1 MLECALIFTIQFCV
15 GAFVTHTLDSVT
27 PSESSA
33 FVLTSEACEEALN
46 ELLTLQDLLRW
57 GISRM
62 HEAGLY
68 FGHGTDNARDDAVM
82 LATHALHLPWDI
94 DQEWQ
99 AARLTQSERQAVI
112 ELFARRINE
121 RMPTPYLTGE
131 AWFYG
136 LPFNVDE
143 RVLIPRS
150 PIAEMIAARFQPW
163 LGGRSG
169 NKSVHRILDLCTGSG
184 CIGIACAM
192 EFPQAHVELLDISFD
207 ALALADENIARHQL
221 GDRVMALQ
229 SDLFS
234 AADGKYDII
243 VSNPPYVDA
252 DDMSCLPEEFH
263 NEPELAL
270 AAGEDGLDLVRI
282 MLAEARQYLADD
294 GIFIVEV
301 GNSWPALEEAYPTV
315 PFMWQEFE
323 MGGHGVFVLTAD
335 QLDEC
340 AEALK

>member
-1 MLECALIFTIQFCV
+1 MSSNLVSDI
-15 GAFVTHTLDSVT
+15 T
-27 PSESSA
+27 PNQLSIE
-33 FVLTSEACEEALN
+33 TCEEALN
-46 ELLTLQDLLRW
+46 ELSTLQDMLRW
-57 GISRM
+57 SISRM
-62 HEAGLY
+62 NEAGLY

-82 LATHALHLPWDI
+82 LITHALHLPWNIEQD
-94 DQEWQ
+94 WQ
-99 AARLTQSERQAVI
+99 NAKLTRSEREHVI
-112 ELFARRINE
+112 HLLSRRINE

-136 LPFNVDE
+136 LPFSVDE

-150 PIAEMIAARFQPW
+150 PIAEIIALRFQPW
-163 LGGRSG
+163 IGD
-169 NKSVHRILDLCTGSG
+169 KAVHRIMDLCTGSG
-184 CIGIACAM
+184 CIGIACAT

-207 ALALADENIARHQL
+207 ALALAEENIASHQL
-221 GDRVMALQ
+221 NDRVIALQ
-229 SDLFS
+229 SDLFE

-252 DDMSCLPEEFH
+252 DDMSCLPDEFH

-282 MLAEARQYLADD
+282 MLSQARQYLADD
-294 GIFIVEV
+294 GLFIVEV
-301 GNSWPALEEAYPTV
+301 GNSWPALEEAYPSV

-323 MGGHGVFVLTAD
+323 LGGHGVFVLTAD

-340 AEALK
+340 AAALSVESK

>member
-1 MLECALIFTIQFCV
+1 VFSILESDSTPFT
-15 GAFVTHTLDSVT
+15 LSV
-27 PSESSA
+27 
-33 FVLTSEACEEALN
+33 EACEEALN
-46 ELLTLQDLLRW
+46 ELTTLQDLLRW

-62 HEAGLY
+62 NEAELY

-82 LATHALHLPWDI
+82 LVSHALNLPWDI
-94 DQEWQ
+94 EHVWQ
-99 AARLTQSERQAVI
+99 SAKLTRSERQTVI
-112 ELFARRINE
+112 DLFARRINE

-131 AWFYG
+131 AWFCG
-136 LPFNVDE
+136 LPFKVDE

-150 PIAEMIAARFQPW
+150 PIAEIIVARFQPW
-163 LGGRSG
+163 LGE
-169 NKSVHRILDLCTGSG
+169 KSVHRILDLCTGSG

-192 EFPQAHVELLDISFD
+192 EFPESQVELLDISFE
-207 ALALADENIARHQL
+207 ALALADDNIARHQL
-221 GDRVMALQ
+221 GSRVMALQ
-229 SDLFS
+229 SDLFA

-252 DDMSCLPEEFH
+252 DDMSCLPDEFH

-270 AAGEDGLDLVRI
+270 AAGKDGLDLVRI
-282 MLAEARQYLADD
+282 MLSQARQYLADD
-294 GIFIVEV
+294 GVFIVEV

-323 MGGHGVFVLTAD
+323 QGGYGVFVLTSD

-340 AEALK
+340 AKALAIEPNH

>member
-1 MLECALIFTIQFCV
+1 MPVTSISDVDTIPFI
-15 GAFVTHTLDSVT
+15 
-27 PSESSA
+27 
-33 FVLTSEACEEALN
+33 LTSEACEEAVN
-46 ELLTLQDLLRW
+46 ELSTLQDLLRW

-62 HEAGLY
+62 HEADLF
-68 FGHGTDNARDDAVM
+68 FGHGTDNALDDAVM
-82 LATHALHLPWDI
+82 LATHALNLPWDI
-94 DQEWQ
+94 DHVWQ
-99 AARLTQSERQAVI
+99 AARLTRTERESVVA
-112 ELFARRINE
+112 LFTRRINE
-121 RMPTPYLTGE
+121 RMPTPYITGE

-136 LPFNVDE
+136 LPFKVDE

-150 PIAEMIAARFQPW
+150 PIAEIIAARFQPW
-163 LGGRSG
+163 LG
-169 NKSVHRILDLCTGSG
+169 NKPVNRIMDLCTGSG
-184 CIGIACAM
+184 CIGIACAV
-192 EFPQAHVELLDISFD
+192 EFPQAHVELLDISFE
-207 ALALADENIARHQL
+207 ALALADENIFSHGL
-221 GDRVMALQ
+221 SDRVMALQ

-252 DDMSCLPEEFH
+252 DDMNSLPEEFH

-301 GNSWPALEEAYPTV
+301 GNSWPALEDAYPEV

-323 MGGHGVFVLTAD
+323 AGGHGVFVLTAD

-340 AEALK
+340 AEALKLKL

>member
-1 MLECALIFTIQFCV
+1 VSSILEF
-15 GAFVTHTLDSVT
+15 DST
-27 PSESSA
+27 PFILSA
-33 FVLTSEACEEALN
+33 ETCEEALN
-46 ELLTLQDLLRW
+46 ELVTLQDLLRW

-62 HEAGLY
+62 NEAELY

-82 LATHALHLPWDI
+82 LVSHALHLPWDI
-94 DQEWQ
+94 EHVWQ
-99 AARLTQSERQAVI
+99 SSKLTRSERQDII

-136 LPFNVDE
+136 LAFKVDE

-150 PIAEMIAARFQPW
+150 PIAETIAARFQPW
-163 LGGRSG
+163 LGD
-169 NKSVHRILDLCTGSG
+169 KPVHRILDLCTGSG

-192 EFPQAHVELLDISFD
+192 AFPEAQVELLDISFE

-229 SDLFS
+229 SDLFV

-252 DDMSCLPEEFH
+252 DDMSCLPKEFH

-282 MLAEARQYLADD
+282 MLAQARQYLSSD
-294 GIFIVEV
+294 GVFIVEV
-301 GNSWPALEEAYPTV
+301 GNSWPALEAAYPTV

-323 MGGHGVFVLTAD
+323 QGGHGVFVLTAD
-335 QLDEC
+335 QLDKY
-340 AEALK
+340 AKALALESKS

>member
-1 MLECALIFTIQFCV
+1 MSSIT
-15 GAFVTHTLDSVT
+15 
-27 PSESSA
+27 ESDTSF
-33 FVLTSEACEEALN
+33 FVLSSEACEEALD
-46 ELLTLQDLLRW
+46 ELSTMQDMLRW

-62 HEAGLY
+62 NEAGLF

-82 LATHALHLPWDI
+82 LVTHALHLPWNI
-94 DQEWQ
+94 DHVWQ
-99 AARLTQSERQAVI
+99 TAKLTRTERQVVI

-131 AWFYG
+131 AWFYD
-136 LPFNVDE
+136 LPFIVDE

-150 PIAEMIAARFQPW
+150 PIAEIIAARFQPW
-163 LGGRSG
+163 LGS
-169 NKSVHRILDLCTGSG
+169 KQVHRIMDLCTGSG
-184 CIGIACAM
+184 CIGIACAV
-192 EFPQAHVELLDISFD
+192 EFPQAQVELLDISFD
-207 ALALADENIARHQL
+207 ALALADNNIERHQL
-221 GDRVMALQ
+221 SDRVMALQ
-229 SDLFS
+229 SDLFD

-252 DDMSCLPEEFH
+252 EDMNCLPEEFH
-263 NEPELAL
+263 NEPDLAL

-282 MLAEARQYLADD
+282 MLAQARQFLADD
-294 GIFIVEV
+294 GILIVEV

-323 MGGHGVFVLTAD
+323 SGGHGVFVLTAV

-340 AEALK
+340 AAALTL

>member
-1 MLECALIFTIQFCV
+1 MSSNLVSDLIPTQLSI
-15 GAFVTHTLDSVT
+15 
-27 PSESSA
+27 
-33 FVLTSEACEEALN
+33 EACEEALS
-46 ELLTLQDLLRW
+46 ELSTLQDMLRW
-57 GISRM
+57 SISRM
-62 HEAGLY
+62 NEAGLY

-82 LATHALHLPWDI
+82 LVTHALHLPWNIEQDF
-94 DQEWQ
+94 QN
-99 AARLTQSERQAVI
+99 AKLTRSERELVI
-112 ELFARRINE
+112 HLVSRRINE

-136 LPFNVDE
+136 LPFSVDE

-150 PIAEMIAARFQPW
+150 PIAEIIAARFQPW
-163 LGGRSG
+163 VGD
-169 NKSVHRILDLCTGSG
+169 KTVHRIMDLCTGSG
-184 CIGIACAM
+184 CIGIACAT

-207 ALALADENIARHQL
+207 ALALAEENIASHQL
-221 GDRVMALQ
+221 NDRVIALQ
-229 SDLFS
+229 SDLFD

-252 DDMSCLPEEFH
+252 DDMNCLPEEFH

-282 MLAEARQYLADD
+282 MLAQARQYLTDD
-294 GIFIVEV
+294 GLFIVEV
-301 GNSWPALEEAYPTV
+301 GNSWPALEEAYPSV

-323 MGGHGVFVLTAD
+323 LGGHGVFVLTAD

-340 AEALK
+340 AAALSVESK

>member
-1 MLECALIFTIQFCV
+1 MSD
-15 GAFVTHTLDSVT
+15 FVSHFSDSVT

-33 FVLTSEACEEALN
+33 FVLSSEACEEALV
-46 ELLTLQDLLRW
+46 ELSTLQDLLRW

-94 DQEWQ
+94 DHQWQ
-99 AARLTQSERQAVI
+99 SARLTQSERQTVI

-136 LPFNVDE
+136 LPFKVDE

-150 PIAEMIAARFQPW
+150 PIAEMIAAHFQPW

-192 EFPQAHVELLDISFD
+192 EFPQSHVELLDISFE
-207 ALALADENIARHQL
+207 ALALADDNIARHQL

-229 SDLFS
+229 SDLFG

-282 MLAEARQYLADD
+282 MLSQARQYLADD

-340 AEALK
+340 AEALKL

>member
-1 MLECALIFTIQFCV
+1 MLEWASNFLSGVLVSSNLVSDI
-15 GAFVTHTLDSVT
+15 T
-27 PSESSA
+27 PNQLSIE
-33 FVLTSEACEEALN
+33 VCEEALN
-46 ELLTLQDLLRW
+46 ELSTLQDMLRW
-57 GISRM
+57 SISRM
-62 HEAGLY
+62 NEAGLY

-82 LATHALHLPWDI
+82 LVTHALHLPWNIEQD
-94 DQEWQ
+94 WQ
-99 AARLTQSERQAVI
+99 NAKLTRSERERVI
-112 ELFARRINE
+112 HLVSRRINE

-136 LPFNVDE
+136 LPFSVDE

-150 PIAEMIAARFQPW
+150 PIAEIIAVRFQPW
-163 LGGRSG
+163 IGD
-169 NKSVHRILDLCTGSG
+169 KSIHRIMDLCTGSG
-184 CIGIACAM
+184 CIGIACAT
-192 EFPQAHVELLDISFD
+192 EFPEAHVELLDISFD
-207 ALALADENIARHQL
+207 ALALAEENIVSHQL
-221 GDRVMALQ
+221 SDRVIALQ
-229 SDLFS
+229 SDLFD

-282 MLAEARQYLADD
+282 MLSQARQYLADD
-294 GIFIVEV
+294 GLFIVEV

-323 MGGHGVFVLTAD
+323 LGGHGVFVLTAD

-340 AEALK
+340 AAALTVESK

>member
-33 FVLTSEACEEALN
+33 FVLSSEACEEALL
-46 ELLTLQDLLRW
+46 ELSTLQDLLRW

-82 LATHALHLPWDI
+82 LVTHALHLPWDI

-99 AARLTQSERQAVI
+99 TARLTQSERLKVI

-150 PIAEMIAARFQPW
+150 PIAEIIAARFQPW
-163 LGGRSG
+163 LG
-169 NKSVHRILDLCTGSG
+169 NKSVHRIMDLCTGSG
-184 CIGIACAM
+184 CIGIACAT

-229 SDLFS
+229 SDLFE

-282 MLAEARQYLADD
+282 MLSQARQYLSDD
-294 GIFIVEV
+294 GILIVEV

-340 AEALK
+340 AEALKL

>member
-1 MLECALIFTIQFCV
+1 MLEWASNFLSGVLVSSNLVSDI
-15 GAFVTHTLDSVT
+15 T
-27 PSESSA
+27 PNQLSIE
-33 FVLTSEACEEALN
+33 VCEEALN
-46 ELLTLQDLLRW
+46 ELSTLQDMLRW
-57 GISRM
+57 SISRM
-62 HEAGLY
+62 NEAGLY

-82 LATHALHLPWDI
+82 LVTHALHLPWNIEQD
-94 DQEWQ
+94 WQ
-99 AARLTQSERQAVI
+99 SAKLTRSERERVI
-112 ELFARRINE
+112 HLVSRRINE

-136 LPFNVDE
+136 LPFSVDE

-150 PIAEMIAARFQPW
+150 PIAEIIAVRFQPW
-163 LGGRSG
+163 IGD
-169 NKSVHRILDLCTGSG
+169 KSIHRIMDLCTGSG
-184 CIGIACAM
+184 CIGIACAT
-192 EFPQAHVELLDISFD
+192 EFPEAHVELLDISFD
-207 ALALADENIARHQL
+207 ALALAEENIVSHQL
-221 GDRVMALQ
+221 SDRVIALQ
-229 SDLFS
+229 SDLFE

-282 MLAEARQYLADD
+282 MLSQARQYLADD
-294 GIFIVEV
+294 GLFIVEV

-323 MGGHGVFVLTAD
+323 LGGHGVFVLTAD

-340 AEALK
+340 AAALSVESK

>member
-1 MLECALIFTIQFCV
+1 M
-15 GAFVTHTLDSVT
+15 THSLDSVT
-27 PSESSA
+27 PLESSV
-33 FVLTSEACEEALN
+33 FVLSSEACEEALA
-46 ELLTLQDLLRW
+46 ELWTLQDLLRW

-94 DQEWQ
+94 DHEWQ
-99 AARLTQSERQAVI
+99 TARLTRSERQKII

-150 PIAEMIAARFQPW
+150 PIAEIIAARFQPW
-163 LGGRSG
+163 LG
-169 NKSVHRILDLCTGSG
+169 NKSVHRIMDLCTGSG

-282 MLAEARQYLADD
+282 MLSQARQYLADD

-301 GNSWPALEEAYPTV
+301 GNSWPALEEAYPRV

-340 AEALK
+340 AEALKL

>member
-1 MLECALIFTIQFCV
+1 VSSNLVSDI
-15 GAFVTHTLDSVT
+15 T
-27 PSESSA
+27 PNQLSIE
-33 FVLTSEACEEALN
+33 TCEEALN
-46 ELLTLQDLLRW
+46 ELSTLQDMLRW
-57 GISRM
+57 SISRM
-62 HEAGLY
+62 NEAGLY

-82 LATHALHLPWDI
+82 LITHALHLPWNIEQD
-94 DQEWQ
+94 WQ
-99 AARLTQSERQAVI
+99 NAKLTRSEREHVI
-112 ELFARRINE
+112 HLLSRRINE

-136 LPFNVDE
+136 LPFSVDE

-150 PIAEMIAARFQPW
+150 PIAEIIALRFQPW
-163 LGGRSG
+163 IGD
-169 NKSVHRILDLCTGSG
+169 KAVHRIMDLCTGSG
-184 CIGIACAM
+184 CIGIACAT

-207 ALALADENIARHQL
+207 ALALAEENIASHQL
-221 GDRVMALQ
+221 NDRVIALQ
-229 SDLFS
+229 SDLFE

-252 DDMSCLPEEFH
+252 DDMSCLPDEFH

-282 MLAEARQYLADD
+282 MLSQARQYLADD
-294 GIFIVEV
+294 GLFIVEV
-301 GNSWPALEEAYPTV
+301 GNSWPALEEAYPSV

-323 MGGHGVFVLTAD
+323 LGGHGVFVLTAD

-340 AEALK
+340 AAALSVESK

>member
-33 FVLTSEACEEALN
+33 FELSSEACEEALV
-46 ELLTLQDLLRW
+46 ELSTLQDLLRW

-99 AARLTQSERQAVI
+99 SSRLTQSERQAII

-163 LGGRSG
+163 LG
-169 NKSVHRILDLCTGSG
+169 NKSVHRIMDLCTGSG

-221 GDRVMALQ
+221 GHRVMALQ

-252 DDMSCLPEEFH
+252 DDMNCLPEEFH

-282 MLAEARQYLADD
+282 MLSQARQYLADD
-294 GIFIVEV
+294 GILIVEV
-301 GNSWPALEEAYPTV
+301 GNSWPALEEAYPAV

-340 AEALK
+340 AEALKL

>member
-1 MLECALIFTIQFCV
+1 MSGNYLS
-15 GAFVTHTLDSVT
+15 GSPSYTLT
-27 PSESSA
+27 A
-33 FVLTSEACEEALN
+33 EACEEALN
-46 ELLTLQDLLRW
+46 ELSTMQDMLRW
-57 GISRM
+57 GVSRM
-62 HEAGLY
+62 NEADLY

-82 LATHALHLPWDI
+82 LVTHALSLPWDV
-94 DQEWQ
+94 DNSMQN
-99 AARLTQSERQAVI
+99 ARLTRSERASI
-112 ELFARRINE
+112 LDLFSRRINS

-136 LPFNVDE
+136 LPFAVDE

-150 PIAEMIAARFQPW
+150 PIAEIIAARFQPW
-163 LGGRSG
+163 LGD
-169 NKSVHRILDLCTGSG
+169 KPVHRIMDLCTGSG

-207 ALALADENIARHQL
+207 ALALAEENIARHQL
-221 GDRVMALQ
+221 GDRVIALQ

-234 AADGKYDII
+234 AADGQYDVI

-252 DDMSCLPEEFH
+252 DDMSCLPQEFH

-282 MLAEARQYLADD
+282 MLSQARQYLADD
-294 GIFIVEV
+294 GVLIVEV
-301 GNSWPALEEAYPTV
+301 GNSWPALEEAYSTV

-340 AEALK
+340 ANALAIKP